1 MTTEAKLTTGEAAT
15 VLGCASN
22 TLRKL
27 VRLGVVPA
35 EATPYGLLFRPEDL
49 YRLLGS
55 GWRPSKAGRP
65 RRITS
70 SNRA

>member
-1 MTTEAKLTTGEAAT
+1 MTTETKLTTSKAAA

-27 VRLGVVPA
+27 VRLGTVPA
-35 EATPYGLLFRPEDL
+35 EETPYGLLFLPSDL

-65 RRITS
+65 RK
-70 SNRA
+70 AV